1 MPLSPEEK
9 RTRHHAM
16 FGVEDMDGYYK
27 ASFPEMS
34 SHSMNAAGLLSDC
47 QEMLLHMNDDI
58 YISNGQAA
66 TAEEPHRH
74 RRENPSPS
82 QHGEVDSQ
90 PPSRR
95 RRLINTQ

>member
-1 MPLSPEEK
+1 
-9 RTRHHAM
+9 M

-66 TAEEPHRH
+66 TAEEQKRIDTA
-74 RRENPSPS
+74 EKI
-82 QHGEVDSQ
+82 
-90 PPSRR
+90 
-95 RRLINTQ
+95 RLHLNMAKWILSHHLEDAD